1 MFRALLLATVVAA
14 ALGVGP
20 GAFADTVPTLGEGST
35 TLLSTGQRISPAATP
50 GTAFVP
56 LNPGLSDA
64 PHFVAGQPVSTALSP
79 DRKTLLVLTS
89 GYNNLTDD
97 KGSVVKAD
105 ANEYVFVFD
114 VSAGTPV
121 KKQVLQVP
129 DTYVGIAFA
138 ADGQHFYVTGGGD
151 DNLHVFAWS
160 PSGWAEAGAPIAL
173 NHKGGNGIG
182 RAPLATGVDVTA
194 DGKFALVANRYHDSV
209 TSFDAANLQEKIGYR
224 VGA

>member
-89 GYNNLTDD
+89 GYNNITDD
-97 KGSVVKAD
+97 HRSRRSFGRRLGSASNAVKPARQ
-105 ANEYVFVFD
+105 ACCWD
-114 VSAGTPV
+114 V
-121 KKQVLQVP
+121 L
-129 DTYVGIAFA
+129 AFA
-138 ADGQHFYVTGGGD
+138 
-151 DNLHVFAWS
+151 
-160 PSGWAEAGAPIAL
+160 
-173 NHKGGNGIG
+173 
-182 RAPLATGVDVTA
+182 
-194 DGKFALVANRYHDSV
+194 
-209 TSFDAANLQEKIGYR
+209 
-224 VGA
+224 